1 MTPFK
6 TTAGQRESRSI
17 MSLEEDVRMLLHPN
31 QPDNPFIEWITGF
44 DPTLRYVG
52 FIGGGGQGD
61 VYLVIILFKPDVN
74 V

>member
-1 MTPFK
+1 
-6 TTAGQRESRSI
+6 
-17 MSLEEDVRMLLHPN
+17 MLLHPN

-44 DPTLRYVG
+44 DPSLRYVG

-61 VYLVIILFKPDVN
+61 VYLVIILFKPQVN